1 MMGVDKQDEL
11 FERVATREKT
21 NKHLHL
27 LEQTNIFFDHHHCPY
42 ATAKTLHGWYPYK
55 VVSI

>member
-1 MMGVDKQDEL
+1 MGIDKQDEL
-11 FERVATREKT
+11 FEHVATREKT
-21 NKHLHL
+21 NKRLHL
-27 LEQTNIFFDHHHCPY
+27 LKQTNIFFDHHHCPY